1 MTQQR
6 SGLLVLAG
14 ALILAIV
21 VGMFVDQGGLLST
34 VTTMFM
40 FLALAQAWNILGGYA
55 GYINFGMAGFF
66 GVGAYTTAILFH
78 EFGFSPFLTA
88 VLGGAA
94 AVIIAF
100 VVGVPSLRLR
110 GSYFAIV
117 TLIITFAIQLVVF
130 DVPITQGSIG
140 ITLQALP
147 FSPRIAAQ
155 VFYFTFLVLAI
166 LATVAVYF
174 IERSRFGYALVAIRE
189 DEDAADVLGVRTTA
203 VKTVA
208 LLIGAGMAG
217 IVGGI
222 YSAEIL
228 YIEPSGTFAL
238 DNSLNV
244 ILIAVVGGAGSWQ
257 GALIGAPVI
266 LLVADFLRVGISHFS
281 LGVAQLPTEFN
292 RLFFGA
298 VLIAVA
304 IYAPGGIMG
313 LLRGIRGRRFT
324 V

>member
-1 MTQQR
+1 MTQRQR
-6 SGLLVLAG
+6 GLLFLIAALA
-14 ALILAIV
+14 LA
-21 VGMFVDQGGLLST
+21 VGIGLFVDRGGLLSA

-66 GVGAYTTAILFH
+66 GAGAYTTAILFH

-88 VLGGAA
+88 ILGGAV
-94 AVIIAF
+94 AVAIAL

-140 ITLQALP
+140 ITLGALP
-147 FSPRIAAQ
+147 FPPRVTAQ
-155 VFYFTFLVLAI
+155 VFYFVFLILAVLAT
-166 LATVAVYF
+166 LAVYV

-189 DEDAADVLGVRTTA
+189 DEDAADVLGVRTTT
-203 VKTVA
+203 VKTLA

-222 YSAEIL
+222 YSADIL

-238 DNSLNV
+238 DISLNV
-244 ILIAVVGGAGSWQ
+244 VLIAIVGGAGSWQ

-281 LGVAQLPTEFN
+281 LGGAQLPTEFN

-298 VLIAVA
+298 VLIGVA
-304 IYAPGGIMG
+304 LYAPGGIMG
-313 LLRGIRGRRFT
+313 VVRGVRGRRFT